1 MSDEYQP
8 NEVVESQSELEG
20 MVVDALPEPAPVTV
34 EPEPAMDE
42 ISASSSMVEDFAMP
56 DDNGVVVEMPA
67 KTPTVAT
74 SLDEPSI
81 VSITD
86 LETSKPPLSEKL
98 NGVITKVTGMFH
110 GRWWVAAGIVAV
122 LLIVFLFLPPI
133 SLAQRFSGGGG
144 YEVLNADNPSVHH
157 TDGLTVTSLSEKG
170 RLRLKLDTIP
180 QAEFVADRLPGDLAP
195 ALTTLPAH
203 LTSKSPYYMVDVR
216 SKERGPAM
224 MEVDIPND
232 SEPWQT
238 LDLYTWDAE
247 VEVWRWIPTQLD
259 AEKMV
264 LRAEV
269 NALPSS
275 VMVMQTSLVQQKIA
289 AEVEVFPLNGM
300 EVVLTEADVTGML
313 IGTWGGL
320 TGDATQLPLA
330 TQGGNISLIPVVRN
344 WAPGRDPNWALVKDM
359 LASEADRQTHVNNLL
374 GLAQSGGYSGVILD
388 YRAVQMADRDGYTG
402 FVTALAQAL
411 HENGIWLGVVV
422 DMPQQAADGSW
433 DTGGYDWYGLGLAV
447 DQFRVVMPLDP
458 RAYALEGYAE
468 QLFTWAVTRV
478 DRYKLMP
485 IFSTMSTD
493 GAAVL
498 ALGDILAPVGAITTS
513 QVLTQSVTPGTP
525 LTFSLGKALNV
536 GLDETT
542 GATVVLVEGK
552 PRWLGTPQWLRAR
565 LDMVARYHMGGA
577 VLRDLS
583 NAGNMDNLMPALADY
598 QAQVPAAAYT
608 LPEVTWQVTAP
619 DGKAIQSTTPLS
631 QPQFVWTA
639 LPLTGSYTIG
649 ANVAG
654 LSKGTVQV
662 PVSLP
667 TLVATGTITGG
678 NSLTNTLDTS
688 LSVAATPEPGE
699 TYQAIFISDVT
710 VPDNTQFEKKEAFVK
725 TWRIEN
731 SGDKAWP
738 KNTVLTFSSGD
749 QMTEAKQVAVGEVP
763 AGETIDVSVDMV
775 APDQDGTYKGVWWLY
790 VGDVKVEGGGVTILV
805 KVGAEAPAPT
815 PAPTTTAGGGGTVY
829 PVSSG
834 GFELGGHVRNMGMPY
849 QDKMHYAGMNWAKVQ
864 VHYAED
870 ASGIIAAA
878 HTAGFKIQLSALGGP
893 SMVTESGFEQKFA
906 GWVAGLA
913 SAGADA
919 IEVWNEP
926 NIDREWQSGQISPQA
941 YTNLLCAA
949 YSAIK
954 AANSGT
960 AVISAA
966 PAPTGYFGGCGTGG
980 CDDRP
985 WMQGL
990 YNAGAVSCMD
1000 YIGAHHNSGATSP
1013 SARVGHPAN
1022 TGDTHHSWFF
1032 LPQTE
1037 LYYNIFGGSRKLF
1050 YTEMGYASQE
1060 GVSTFSDQFA
1070 WARGI
1075 TNAQQAAWLAEAV
1088 QLGINTGMV
1097 RCIIVWNID
1106 FVRYGYDPQD
1116 GYAIIRPDG
1125 GCPAC
1130 DSLHNVLGTR

>member
-20 MVVDALPEPAPVTV
+20 MVLDVLPEPAPVPV
-34 EPEPAMDE
+34 IPEPAMDE
-42 ISASSSMVEDFAMP
+42 LSASSSVIEDVAMP
-56 DDNGVVVEMPA
+56 DYGVVGDEVSTVA
-67 KTPTVAT
+67 PTVSAP
-74 SLDEPSI
+74 LDEQPSI

-86 LETSKPPLSEKL
+86 LETSKPPLTEKL
-98 NGVITKVTGMFH
+98 NAMISKATGLFH
-110 GRWWVAAGIVAV
+110 GRWWLAAGVVAV
-122 LLIVFLFLPPI
+122 LLIIFLFLPPI

-144 YEVLNADNPSVHH
+144 YAVLNADNPSVNHA
-157 TDGLTVTSLSEKG
+157 DGLTVISLSEKG

-180 QAEFVADRLPGDLAP
+180 QAEFVADNIPSDLTSAV
-195 ALTTLPAH
+195 ANMPAH
-203 LTSKSPYYMVDVR
+203 LTSKSPYYMLDVR

-224 MEVDIPND
+224 MEVVIPND

-238 LDLYTWDAE
+238 LDLYTWDAD

-259 AEKMV
+259 ADKMV

-269 NALPSS
+269 SSLPSS

-289 AEVEVFPLNGM
+289 AEAETFPLNGM
-300 EVVLTEADVTGML
+300 EIVLTEVDVTGML
-313 IGTWGGL
+313 IGTLGEL
-320 TGDATQLPLA
+320 TGDVTQLPLA
-330 TQGGNISLIPVVRN
+330 NQAENTSLIPVVRN
-344 WAPGRDPNWALVKDM
+344 WAPGRDPNWRLVQDM
-359 LASEADRQTHVNNLL
+359 VNSDADSQVHINKLL
-374 GLAQSGGYSGVILD
+374 DLAQSGGYSGIILD
-388 YRAVQMADRDGYTG
+388 YRAVQMTDRDGYTG
-402 FVTALAQAL
+402 FITALARTL
-411 HENGIWLGVVV
+411 HENKIWLGVVV
-422 DMPQQAADGSW
+422 DTPQQSADGSW
-433 DTGGYDWYGLGLAV
+433 DTAGYDWYGLGLAV

-458 RAYALEGYAE
+458 RSYAAGGYAE
-468 QLFTWAVTRV
+468 QLFTWAITQV

-485 IFSTMSTD
+485 VFSTLSTD
-493 GAAVL
+493 GTATLAAGDVL
-498 ALGDILAPVGAITTS
+498 ASVGAITTA
-513 QVLTQSVTPGTP
+513 QTLTQSVTPGTS

-536 GLDETT
+536 GLDEST
-542 GATVVLVEGK
+542 GATVVLVDGK
-552 PRWLGTPQWLRAR
+552 PRWLGTSQWLRAR

-583 NAGNMDNLMPALADY
+583 NAGNMDNLMPAIADY
-598 QAQVPAAAYT
+598 QAQVPATGYT
-608 LPEVTWQVTAP
+608 LPQVTWQVTAP

-631 QPQFVWTA
+631 QPQFAWTA
-639 LPLTGSYTIG
+639 LPLTGSYTIA

-654 LSKGTVQV
+654 LSKGSVQV
-662 PVSLP
+662 PVYLS
-667 TLVATGTITGG
+667 TIVATNTITGG
-678 NSLTNTLDTS
+678 TALTGTLAPS
-688 LSVAATPEPGE
+688 LSVTEPAEPGE
-699 TYQAIFISDVT
+699 TYLATFISDVT

-731 SGDKAWP
+731 SGETAWP
-738 KNTVLTFSSGD
+738 KNTVLTFSSGE

-763 AGETIDVSVDMV
+763 AGETVDVSVDMI
-775 APDQDGTYKGVWWLY
+775 APDQDGIYKGVWWLF
-790 VGDVKVEGGGVTILV
+790 VGDVKIEGGGVTILV
-805 KVGAEAPAPT
+805 KVGEEIPTPT
-815 PAPTTTAGGGGTVY
+815 PAASNPTAPTY

-849 QDKMHYAGMNWAKVQ
+849 QDKMHYAGMKWAKVQ

-878 HTAGFKIQLSALGGP
+878 HSAGFQIQLSALGSP
-893 SMVTESGFEQKFA
+893 SMVAETGYEKKFA

-926 NIDREWQSGQISPQA
+926 NIDREWQTGMISPQA

-960 AVISAA
+960 DVISAA
-966 PAPTGYFGGCGTGG
+966 PAPTGYFGGCGASG
-980 CDDRP
+980 CDDKP

-990 YNAGAVSCMD
+990 YNAGAVNCMD

-1013 SARVGHPAN
+1013 SARIGHPAN

-1037 LYYNIFGGSRKLF
+1037 LYFNIFGGSRKIF

-1060 GVSTFSDQFA
+1060 GVPTFSDQFA

-1097 RCIIVWNID
+1097 RCIIVWNVD

-1125 GCPAC
+1125 SCPAC

>member
-8 NEVVESQSELEG
+8 NEVVESQSELEE
-20 MVVDALPEPAPVTV
+20 MVMDVLPEPVPVAV
-34 EPEPAMDE
+34 EPEPAVDE
-42 ISASSSMVEDFAMP
+42 ISASSSVVEDVITP
-56 DDNGVVVEMPA
+56 EDQRIPVEVSGE
-67 KTPTVAT
+67 TPVAVG
-74 SLDEPSI
+74 LPDEPSI

-86 LETSKPPLSEKL
+86 LEPSRPPLTEKL
-98 NGVITKVTGMFH
+98 NTILTKAAGMFH
-110 GRWWVAAGIVAV
+110 GRGWMAVGIVAV

-133 SLAQRFSGGGG
+133 SLAQRLSNGGG
-144 YEVLNADNPSVHH
+144 YAVLTADNPSVRHG
-157 TDGLTVTSLSEKG
+157 DGLTVTMLSEKG
-170 RLRLKLDTIP
+170 RLRLKLETVP
-180 QAEFVADRLPGDLAP
+180 QAEFVAGNVPDVLVP
-195 ALTTLPAH
+195 ALETLPAH
-203 LTSKSPYYMVDVR
+203 LISKSPYYMLEFR
-216 SKERGPAM
+216 GKERGPAM
-224 MEVDIPND
+224 VEVDIPND

-238 LDLYTWDAE
+238 LDLYTWDVE
-247 VEVWRWIPTQLD
+247 VGVWRWVATQLD

-275 VMVMQTSLVQQKIA
+275 VMVMQTSLVQQKIS
-289 AEVEVFPLNGM
+289 AEVDSFPLNGM
-300 EVVLTEADVTGML
+300 EVVLTEADLTGML

-330 TQGGNISLIPVVRN
+330 NQGGNVALVPVVRN
-344 WAPGRDPNWALVKDM
+344 WAPGRDPNWGLVKDM
-359 LASEADRQTHVNNLL
+359 LASDADRQTHVNNLL
-374 GLAQSGGYSGVILD
+374 GLAQSGGYSGIVLD
-388 YRAVQMADRDGYTG
+388 YRAVQVANRDGYTG
-402 FVTALAQAL
+402 FVTALAQTL

-422 DMPQQAADGSW
+422 DRPLQVAGGTW
-433 DTGGYDWYGLGLAV
+433 DTGGYDWRGLGLAV

-458 RAYALEGYAE
+458 RDYNPGGYVE
-468 QLFTWAVTRV
+468 QLFAWAITQV

-493 GAAVL
+493 GAMTL
-498 ALGDILAPVGAITTS
+498 ALGDILAPVGAVTTT
-513 QVLTQSVTPGTP
+513 QPLTQSVTPGTA
-525 LTFSLGKALNV
+525 LTFMLGKALNV
-536 GLDETT
+536 GLDDKT
-542 GATVVLVEGK
+542 GATVVLVEGQ

-565 LDMVARYHMGGA
+565 LDLVARYHMGGA
-577 VLRDLS
+577 VLRDLP
-583 NAGNMDNLMPALADY
+583 NAGNMSNLMPTLADY
-598 QAQVPAAAYT
+598 QAQVPAATYT

-619 DGKAIQSTTPLS
+619 DGKAIQATTPLS
-631 QPQFVWTA
+631 QPQFMWTA
-639 LPLTGSYTIG
+639 LPLTGTYTVA

-654 LSKGTVQV
+654 LNKGSVQV
-662 PVSLP
+662 PVAFAIL
-667 TLVATGTITGG
+667 TATGTLTDGITMTEG
-678 NSLTNTLDTS
+678 LETPPTS
-688 LSVAATPEPGE
+688 PLVAIEPGE
-699 TYQAIFISDVT
+699 TYQATFVSDVT

-725 TWRIEN
+725 TWRVKN
-731 SGDKAWP
+731 SGSTTWP
-738 KNTVLTFSSGD
+738 KSTVLTFSSGD

-763 AGETIDVSVDMV
+763 AGETKDISVDMI

-790 VGDVKVEGGGVTILV
+790 AGDAKIEGGGVTILV
-805 KVGAEAPAPT
+805 KVGEATPT
-815 PAPTTTAGGGGTVY
+815 PTPIPPTNPTGPTY

-834 GFELGGHVRNMGMPY
+834 GFELGGHVRNMALPY

-870 ASGIIAAA
+870 ASWIVAAA
-878 HTAGFKIQLSALGGP
+878 HAAGFKIQLSALGGP
-893 SMVTESGFEQKFA
+893 AMVAEAGFEQKFA

-966 PAPTGYFGGCGTGG
+966 PAPTGYFGGCGATG
-980 CDDRP
+980 CDDQP

-990 YNAGAVSCMD
+990 YNAGAANCMD

-1013 SARVGHPAN
+1013 SARIGHPAN
-1022 TGDTHHSWFF
+1022 TSDTHHSWFF

-1060 GVSTFSDQFA
+1060 GLSTFSDQFA

-1088 QLGINTGMV
+1088 QLGISTGMV

-1116 GYAIIRPDG
+1116 GYAIIRPSG
-1125 GCPAC
+1125 ECPAC